1 MKARIRNLLKT
12 LWMVVVAVFVVRY
25 VVRNW
30 DELYDTVASFSA
42 LVLVSTVLVT
52 MAGKA
57 FVCAQSRVTT
67 RAFGAR
73 FTLRES
79 LWMYSAS
86 DLVKYV
92 PGGVWNAL
100 ARVRLYNARGM
111 AASAG
116 TRAFA
121 LEKYWMLTGAVFT
134 GLMVMAPEMLGRV
147 GIELHGAAAWAVRI
161 VVLIGWGPA
170 MFIGARVAGAR
181 VHPRSVALAM
191 ANELAMAVLFGLG
204 VSIPLSAVDAKIST
218 ATAIGAFSIGRG
230 MGYVAVFAPAG
241 IGVRE
246 VVTIWALGGG
256 HNAATDTMLIAMAVN
271 RVMTLVAD
279 LASFATNLAVR
290 PARVVAEQDPDDETV
305 LDAATE
311 SGADPGF

>member
-1 MKARIRNLLKT
+1 MKSGLRNILKT

-25 VVRNW
+25 VARNW
-30 DELYDTVASFSA
+30 DELYDTVSSFSA

-100 ARVRLYNARGM
+100 ARVRLYTARGM

-134 GLMVMAPEMLGRV
+134 GLMVTAPDMLGRI
-147 GIELHGAAAWAVRI
+147 GIHVDGVAAWAVRA
-161 VVLIGWGPA
+161 VLFVAWGPA
-170 MFIGARVAGAR
+170 MLIGARVAGAR
-181 VHPRSVALAM
+181 VHPQAVVTAM
-191 ANELAMAVLFGLG
+191 LNELAMAVLFGLG
-204 VSIPLSAVDAKIST
+204 VSIPLSAVHANIST

-271 RVMTLVAD
+271 RVMTLIAD
-279 LASFATNLAVR
+279 LASFATNLAAR
-290 PARVVAEQDPDDETV
+290 PPQTAET
-305 LDAATE
+305 LAATGISSE
-311 SGADPGF
+311 AEK

>member
-1 MKARIRNLLKT
+1 MKARIRTFLKT

-25 VVRNW
+25 VARNW
-30 DELYDTVASFSA
+30 DELYDTVSSFSA
-42 LVLVSTVLVT
+42 LVLVGTVAVT

-67 RAFGAR
+67 RAFGAK

-100 ARVRLYNARGM
+100 ARVRLYTSRGM
-111 AASAG
+111 AATAG

-134 GLMVMAPEMLGRV
+134 GLMAIAPDMLERIDV
-147 GIELHGAAAWAVRI
+147 HVHGVSAWAVRI
-161 VVLIGWGPA
+161 VLFILWGPA
-170 MFIGARVAGAR
+170 MFVGARVAGAR
-181 VHPRSVALAM
+181 VHPRAIALAM

-204 VSIPLSAVDAKIST
+204 VSIPLSAVHANIPT

-246 VVTIWALGGG
+246 VVTLWALGGG
-256 HNAATDTMLIAMAVN
+256 HGAATDTMLIAMAVN
-271 RVMTLVAD
+271 RVMTLLAD
-279 LASFATNLAVR
+279 LLSFATNLAVR
-290 PARVVAEQDPDDETV
+290 PPKVAHDPADSVESDDGSADIETIK
-305 LDAATE
+305 
-311 SGADPGF
+311 